1 MFKSK
6 EQKFKEIIH
15 LYSNDITRISYS
27 YLKDKELSKDVTQN
41 TFLKAYENFNT
52 IQKKD
57 SIKYWLIRTAV
68 NECKDYLKSSYKKRT
83 TITDEE
89 PLISVEL
96 NIDEK
101 FIKQLERKKIR
112 NMLFSID
119 EKYREILILYY
130 YQDLSLKE
138 ISSLLNINENTARTR
153 ISRARKVFKEIF
165 DKSGGI

>member
-15 LYSNDITRISYS
+15 LSSNDITRISYS
-27 YLKDKELSKDVTQN
+27 YLKDKELAKDVTQN

-57 SIKYWLIRTAV
+57 FIKYCLIRTAV
-68 NECKDYLKSSYKKRT
+68 NECKDYLKSTYKKRT

-96 NIDEK
+96 KIDEK

-112 NMLFSID
+112 NMLLSID

>member
-27 YLKDKELSKDVTQN
+27 YLKDKELAKDVTQN
-41 TFLKAYENFNT
+41 TFLKAYENFNS
-52 IQKKD
+52 IQNKD

-68 NECKDYLKSSYKKRT
+68 NECKDHLKSSYNKRT
-83 TITDEE
+83 TLTDEE
-89 PLISVEL
+89 PLISVGL

-130 YQDLSLKE
+130 FQELSLKE

-153 ISRARKVFKEIF
+153 ISRARKLFKEVF

>member
-27 YLKDKELSKDVTQN
+27 YLKDKELAKDVTQN

-112 NMLFSID
+112 NMLLSID